1 MKIKIFRH
9 NDVETLEAAVND
21 FMSKVIVRAIEYHP
35 EFVVTKYTDNT
46 PRDMSCYDSVLIM
59 YEDK

>member
-1 MKIKIFRH
+1 MKIKIFR
-9 NDVETLEAAVND
+9 NSDVKTLEAAVND
-21 FMSKVIVRAIEYHP
+21 FMSKVDVKQVLYHP

-46 PRDMSCYDSVLIM
+46 PRDMSCYDSVLIT